1 MDFSLNE
8 TQQMLSDSVAR
19 YTVRE
24 LTQADAF
31 VPAQWEQL
39 AEMGLLGLPLP
50 ESLGGLG
57 GNAVDV
63 ACVMEQLGRGCA
75 RTPYPFSAVYAG
87 TLLAEAGGNARNEHW
102 LSAFSTGDSMFAC
115 AVCETDARHDL
126 LPLATRAEPC
136 DGGFLLNGHKS
147 NIWYG
152 EHASHVIVAARTQG
166 APDDETGLSLLVLPT
181 DAPGLR
187 WRHFPTVDGGSA
199 SELVLENA
207 VATTDQLLGPFG
219 EAYAV
224 VRNAERRATASLVA
238 EGVGLAAR
246 MLDMTVEYVRN
257 RKQFDQAIGGFQAL
271 QHRLVDMLIEVEQAR
286 SLSWFAAA
294 ALDGS
299 DAVAQDRAVSAA
311 KARMGVAGRK
321 VGQEA
326 IQLHGGIGMTDEL
339 PLSRYFKRLLAIEQ
353 SLGDTAFH
361 VDRFSRLG

>member
-8 TQQMLSDSVAR
+8 TQQMLSDSIAR

-24 LTQADAF
+24 LAQASGF
-31 VPAQWEQL
+31 VPAHWEQL
-39 AEMGLLGLPLP
+39 AEMGLLSLSVP

-87 TLLAEAGGNARNEHW
+87 TLLIEAGNDVQHEH
-102 LSAFSTGDSMFAC
+102 LLGAFAAGDTMFAC
-115 AVCETDARHDL
+115 AVYETEARHDL
-126 LPLATRAEPC
+126 LPLSTRAEPC
-136 DGGFLLNGHKS
+136 DGGFVLNGHKS

-166 APDDETGLSLLVLPT
+166 APDDETGLSLFVLPT
-181 DAPGLR
+181 DAPGLC

-207 VATTDQLLGPFG
+207 AVTLDQLLGPSG
-219 EAYAV
+219 EAYV
-224 VRNAERRATASLVA
+224 VIRNAERRATASLVA
-238 EGVGLAAR
+238 EGVGLAAK
-246 MLDMTVEYVRN
+246 MLDMTIEYVRT
-257 RKQFDQAIGGFQAL
+257 RKQFNQVIGGFQAL
-271 QHRLVDMLIEVEQAR
+271 QHRMVDMLIEVEQAR
-286 SLSWFAAA
+286 SLSWYAAA
-294 ALDGS
+294 SFEATDVL
-299 DAVAQDRAVSAA
+299 AQDRAVSAA
-311 KARMGVAGRK
+311 KARVGIAGRK

-361 VDRFSRLG
+361 VARFSRFE

>member
-8 TQQMLSDSVAR
+8 TQQMLSDSIAR
-19 YTVRE
+19 YTARE
-24 LTQADAF
+24 LAQASGF
-31 VPAQWEQL
+31 VPAHWEQL
-39 AEMGLLGLPLP
+39 AEMGVLGLSVP

-87 TLLAEAGGNARNEHW
+87 TLLVEAGNNVQHEHW
-102 LSAFSTGDSMFAC
+102 LDAFAAGESRFAC
-115 AVCETDARHDL
+115 AVSEIGARHDL
-126 LPLATRAEPC
+126 LPLTTRAEPS
-136 DGGFLLNGHKS
+136 DGGFVLNGHKS

-166 APDDETGLSLLVLPT
+166 APDDETGLSLFVLPT

-199 SELVLENA
+199 SDLILENA
-207 VATTDQLLGPFG
+207 TVTQDQLLGPPG

-224 VRNAERRATASLVA
+224 IRNAERRATAALVA

-246 MLDMTVEYVRN
+246 MLDMTIEYVRN

-271 QHRLVDMLIEVEQAR
+271 QHRMVDMLIEVEQAR

-294 ALDGS
+294 SFDGS
-299 DAVAQDRAVSAA
+299 NVAQDRAVSAA
-311 KARMGVAGRK
+311 KARIGIAGRK

-361 VDRFSRLG
+361 VARFSRFG